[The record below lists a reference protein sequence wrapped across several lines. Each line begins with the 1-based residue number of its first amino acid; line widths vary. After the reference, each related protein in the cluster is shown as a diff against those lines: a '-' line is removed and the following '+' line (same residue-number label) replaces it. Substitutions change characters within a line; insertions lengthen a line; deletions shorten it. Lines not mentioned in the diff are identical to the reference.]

1 MTQGEPLR
9 LAVFGLGF
17 MGSTHLKALK
27 TIDDAKLVAVFEVDE
42 KRLSGDLT
50 AVRGNIGGPGEMCD
64 FSAVTKYRDL
74 DAALADP
81 EVDAVDICLPTDQH
95 AAAVLKALRAG
106 KHVLV
111 EKPLA
116 LDGDTADALVEEARR
131 TGRLLMAAQVLRFM
145 PDYIVLRDAVHGGKL
160 GSPRF
165 ATFRRRCAAPGWG
178 GWLQDPSKSG
188 GGVFDLLIH
197 DVDMCLQLFGKP
209 EAVAATGV
217 CDGGRGIDCL
227 DAALFYG
234 NGMPVS
240 VTGGWHNPGAFP
252 FSMEYTVTFDGGTI
266 DFHSAGRVPT
276 LYASD
281 GTETVLPR
289 KEQDG
294 YAAEVAY
301 FVDCCRAGREPEIC
315 PPQQSADAVKLML
328 LLLEARQ
335 RNGEKMPCR
344 I

>member
-1 MTQGEPLR
+1 MTPVEPLR

-27 TIDDAKLVAVFEVDE
+27 TIAGARLTAVFEQDE
-42 KRLSGDLT
+42 TRLHGDLT

-64 FSAVTKYRDL
+64 FTGVAKYHELSAV
-74 DAALADP
+74 LADP
-81 EVDAVDICLPTDQH
+81 QVDAVDICLPTDQH
-95 AAAVLKALRAG
+95 AAVVTAALRAG

-116 LDGDTADALVEEARR
+116 LDGATADALVEEARR
-131 TGRLLMAAQVLRFM
+131 NARVLMTAHVLRFL
-145 PDYIVLRDAVHGGKL
+145 PDYLVLREALRGGHI
-160 GSPRF
+160 GAPRF

-197 DVDMCLQLFGKP
+197 DVDMCLALFGKP

-217 CDGGRGIDCL
+217 CDAARGIDCL
-227 DAALFYG
+227 DAALLYPDG
-234 NGMPVS
+234 AAVS
-240 VTGGWHNPGAFP
+240 VIGGWHNPGAFP

-266 DFHSAGRVPT
+266 DFQSAGRVPT
-276 LYASD
+276 LYAAD
-281 GTETVLPR
+281 GTERPLTRPD
-289 KEQDG
+289 QDG
-294 YAAEVAY
+294 YAAEIAY
-301 FVDCCRAGREPEIC
+301 FVDCCRHGRAPEAC
-315 PPQQSADAVKLML
+315 PPEQSADAVKLML
-328 LLLEARQ
+328 LLLDARQ
-335 RNGEKMPCR
+335 RNGEKLPCR